1 MQEKGRAQQRVDEF
15 EEEDDNGYDQVL
27 TNNHPRRGQNLEDN
41 KLSNIKLNII
51 HFQGRNDLE
60 AYLEWVRK
68 MDLFFKCH
76 NYSES
81 KKVKLAMIEFTDYA
95 AIWWEQLLLSRR
107 RNVEDHVSTWGEM
120 KVLMKK

>member
-1 MQEKGRAQQRVDEF
+1 MQEKGRAQQMVDEF
-15 EEEDDNGYDQVL
+15 EEEDDNGYDQVS

-51 HFQGRNDLE
+51 PFQGRNDLE

-107 RNVEDHVSTWGEM
+107 WNVEDHVSTWGEM